1 MEEIDRGFEGW
12 DDMEEAYAFRYSG
25 GGQPDLCKD
34 VIVKIMVMADLLMVD
49 AAPVDTES
57 LLHLEIKLCFPRYPN
72 FMSLIFNLHL
82 QIINLCNKCVVFSL
96 IHVLEMG
103 WFLCCKSLKVDVFSG
118 WLGSEPMTTPKMAK
132 P

>member
-1 MEEIDRGFEGW
+1 MDVHDVVTRIPKLWFYFLSLLLGDGVEEIDRGFEGW

-57 LLHLEIKLCFPRYPN
+57 LLHLEIKLWFPQYPN
-72 FMSLIFNLHL
+72 FMSLIFNLH
-82 QIINLCNKCVVFSL
+82 F
-96 IHVLEMG
+96 
-103 WFLCCKSLKVDVFSG
+103 
-118 WLGSEPMTTPKMAK
+118 
-132 P
+132 